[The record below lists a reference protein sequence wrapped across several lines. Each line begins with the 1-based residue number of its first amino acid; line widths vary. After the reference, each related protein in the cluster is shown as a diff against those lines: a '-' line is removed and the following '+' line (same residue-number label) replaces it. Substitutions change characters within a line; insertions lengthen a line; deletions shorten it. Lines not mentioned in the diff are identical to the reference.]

1 MVEAASAPLVATH
14 TSIARE
20 PFMPYDNHPAPISW
34 SSTHEMNRRLGRGI
48 NLGNALDAP
57 AGQAPR
63 LRLEQR
69 TFDLVATAGFDTVRL
84 PVRWSAH
91 ADPDPPYA
99 IAPEILARVDW
110 ALDTAAVRG
119 LNMVLNI
126 HHYDRLYD
134 DPERHTEQF
143 LALWEQ
149 IASRYADRGDR
160 LVLELLNEP
169 RRPMTPRQ
177 WNDLLARAL
186 AVVRAADPGRTV
198 VAGPAEAGTIDGLAG
213 LILPDDDNLIVTVH
227 YYLPMA
233 FTHQDAWWVPDS
245 GSWHGRSWGDESD
258 HEAVRHDLDIAAAW
272 AAARGRPLF
281 VGEFGAHDT
290 ADMESRARW
299 TAAVRVEAE
308 RVGASWAYWDFATD
322 FGAYDPRAD
331 AWHEPLRRALLG
343 PAPEGTQERVR

>member
-1 MVEAASAPLVATH
+1 
-14 TSIARE
+14 
-20 PFMPYDNHPAPISW
+20 MPYDNHPAPSPW
-34 SSTHEMNRRLGRGI
+34 SPTHDMNRRLGRGI

-69 TFDLVATAGFDTVRL
+69 IFDLVATAGFDTVRL
-84 PVRWSAH
+84 PVRWSAY

-110 ALDTAAVRG
+110 ALDTAAAHG
-119 LNMVLNI
+119 LNTVLNI
-126 HHYDRLYD
+126 HHFDRLYD

-143 LALWEQ
+143 LALWAQ
-149 IASRYADRGDR
+149 IASRYADRDWPIF
-160 LVLELLNEP
+160 ELLNEP
-169 RRPMTPRQ
+169 HRPMTPQR

-186 AVVRAADPGRTV
+186 AVVRAADSGRTV
-198 VAGPAEAGTIDGLAG
+198 VVGPAEAGTIDGLAG
-213 LILPDDDNLIVTVH
+213 LVLPEDNNLIVTVH

-245 GSWHGRSWGDESD
+245 SSWHGTSWGSESE
-258 HEAVRHDLDIAAAW
+258 HEAVRHDLGVAAAW

-281 VGEFGAHDT
+281 LGEFGTHDT
-290 ADMESRARW
+290 ADMDSRARW

-308 RVGASWAYWDFATD
+308 RIDASWAYWDFATD
-322 FGAYDPRAD
+322 FGAYDLCAD
-331 AWHEPLRRALLG
+331 AWHEPLRMALLG
-343 PAPEGTQERVR
+343 PAPEGPDGRLG

>member
-1 MVEAASAPLVATH
+1 
-14 TSIARE
+14 
-20 PFMPYDNHPAPISW
+20 MPYDNHPVPV
-34 SSTHEMNRRLGRGI
+34 HEVNRRLGRGI
-48 NLGNALDAP
+48 NLGNALDVP
-57 AGQAPR
+57 AGQTPR

-69 TFDLVATAGFDTVRL
+69 IFDLVSTAGFDTVRL
-84 PVRWSAH
+84 PVRWSAY
-91 ADPDPPYA
+91 ADPNPPYA
-99 IAPEILARVDW
+99 IAPEILAKVDW
-110 ALDTAAVRG
+110 ALDAAAVRG
-119 LNMVLNI
+119 LNVALNI

-134 DPERHTEQF
+134 DPECHIEQF

-149 IASRYADRGDR
+149 IASRYADRGDW

-177 WNDLLARAL
+177 WNDLLANAL
-186 AVVRAADPGRTV
+186 AVVRAADPGRSV
-198 VAGPAEAGTIDGLAG
+198 VVGPAEANTIDGLAE
-213 LILPDDDNLIVTVH
+213 LVLPEDDNLIVTVH

-245 GSWHGRSWGDESD
+245 GSWHGTSWGAESE
-258 HEAVRHDLDIAAAW
+258 HEAVQHDLSVAAAW
-272 AAARGRPLF
+272 AVARGRPLF
-281 VGEFGAHDT
+281 LGEFGTHHT

-322 FGAYDPRAD
+322 FGAYDLRAD

-343 PAPEGTQERVR
+343 PAPEGTPGRLT

>member
-1 MVEAASAPLVATH
+1 
-14 TSIARE
+14 
-20 PFMPYDNHPAPISW
+20 MPYDNHPVPVPW
-34 SSTHEMNRRLGRGI
+34 SPPHEMNRRLGRGI
-48 NLGNALDAP
+48 NLGNALDVP

-63 LRLEQR
+63 LQLEQR
-69 TFDLVATAGFDTVRL
+69 IFDLVATAGFDTVRL
-84 PVRWSAH
+84 PVRWSAY

-99 IAPEILARVDW
+99 IAPEILAKADW
-110 ALDTAAVRG
+110 ALDAAAARG
-119 LNMVLNI
+119 LNVALNI

-186 AVVRAADPGRTV
+186 AVVRAADPGRTIV
-198 VAGPAEAGTIDGLAG
+198 VGPAEASTIDGLAE
-213 LILPDDDNLIVTVH
+213 LVLPNDDNLIVTVH

-245 GSWHGRSWGDESD
+245 GFWHGTGWGDESE
-258 HEAVRHDLDIAAAW
+258 HEAIRHHLSVAAAW
-272 AAARGRPLF
+272 AAAHGRPLF
-281 VGEFGAHDT
+281 LGEFGTHDT

-322 FGAYDPRAD
+322 FGAYDLRGD

-343 PAPEGTQERVR
+343 PAPEGTPGRVR